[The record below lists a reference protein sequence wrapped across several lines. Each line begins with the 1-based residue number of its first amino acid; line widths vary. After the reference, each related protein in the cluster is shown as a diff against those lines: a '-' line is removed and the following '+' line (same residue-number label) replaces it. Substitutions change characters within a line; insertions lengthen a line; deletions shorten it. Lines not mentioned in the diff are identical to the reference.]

1 MVVRIHG
8 ANCNFSPLDVAGE
21 RSFHKNGKLARKS
34 RCEAAQTSDDDLQSQ
49 SDLDDAKD
57 CAEQLHGHPGVFEN
71 LFCEKHAGK
80 IDEHKAEKSAEDRAL
95 SQESGVSAMQI
106 ITAAT
111 P

>member
-1 MVVRIHG
+1 
-8 ANCNFSPLDVAGE
+8 VAGE

-34 RCEAAQTSDDDLQSQ
+34 RCETAQSSDDDLQSP
-49 SDLDDAKD
+49 SDLDDAND
-57 CAEQLHGHPGVFEN
+57 RAEQLHGHPGVFEN

-80 IDEHKAEKSAEDRAL
+80 IDEHKAEKSAKIAPLVRK
-95 SQESGVSAMQI
+95 SGVSAMQI